1 MEPRAPRPLLAAAP
15 RPRPLSR
22 RSTPLA
28 LACMALFIAV
38 ATVLLATQGAI
49 HPKPLAR
56 AQAVAA
62 EGDSSSN
69 RYDNTPTALKNLRGG
84 GQVTSCLGGGMGAN
98 VVVPELEEP
107 KTSQIPKKAP
117 TAVGFFAD
125 LGKRANALVKFGGDS
140 KVDVT
145 FGTVQKGVKVTGS
158 MVRSLFDD
166 NPPVPEKY
174 REQKATRC
182 PSTGEGVQGKYG
194 YWAGADSKMNIEGG
208 LAAKNDFGDGKKL
221 DLYVSSKLLKP
232 KTVEAEAVFSSGKLN
247 ASLRA
252 PGASSSAT
260 GSVAGAFS
268 LDPSKT
274 DLGTLKSSSAI
285 GAQYTAPDYTIS
297 ATTEGFG
304 AVNRATLSSK
314 LGDKDVAVAASMNGM
329 GENLALATGVRAS
342 VGNGVSLKAGLATSG
357 DVDVELSRKFYHH
370 IGVKLGAKAN
380 LNSPSTLPKFGAQ
393 ISLEAKP

>member
-1 MEPRAPRPLLAAAP
+1 
-15 RPRPLSR
+15 
-22 RSTPLA
+22 
-28 LACMALFIAV
+28 
-38 ATVLLATQGAI
+38 
-49 HPKPLAR
+49 
-56 AQAVAA
+56 
-62 EGDSSSN
+62 
-69 RYDNTPTALKNLRGG
+69 
-84 GQVTSCLGGGMGAN
+84 
-98 VVVPELEEP
+98 
-107 KTSQIPKKAP
+107 
-117 TAVGFFAD
+117 
-125 LGKRANALVKFGGDS
+125 
-140 KVDVT
+140 
-145 FGTVQKGVKVTGS
+145 

-166 NPPVPEKY
+166 KSDKMSVK
-174 REQKATRC
+174 
-182 PSTGEGVQGKYG
+182 GEAVQGKYG

-221 DLYVSSKLLKP
+221 DLYISSKLLKP

-260 GSVAGAFS
+260 GPLEGSMTYGITDGFKVAGAFS

-274 DLGTLKSSSAI
+274 DLGTLKSSSAL